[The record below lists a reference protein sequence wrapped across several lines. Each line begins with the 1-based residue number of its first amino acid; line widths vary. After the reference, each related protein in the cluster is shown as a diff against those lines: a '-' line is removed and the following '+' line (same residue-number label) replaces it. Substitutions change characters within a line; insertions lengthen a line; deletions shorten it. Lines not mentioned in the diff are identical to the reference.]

1 MMMPPPPPVKRSGD
15 LEMTSEGMRLPE
27 RNAFDFVKAPS
38 KDAFRSIAAEK
49 RSAVSIGKESGRV
62 KMQRALMNLKK
73 KKNMSTVG
81 NKNMNLV
88 KAQDD
93 LQGTDV

>member
-1 MMMPPPPPVKRSGD
+1 MKRSGD

-38 KDAFRSIAAEK
+38 KDAFRSFAADK
-49 RSAVSIGKESGRV
+49 RTPKELKENGRV

>member
-1 MMMPPPPPVKRSGD
+1 MMPPPPPVKRSGD

-38 KDAFRSIAAEK
+38 KDAFRSFGAEK
-49 RSAVSIGKESGRV
+49 RSTTSIGKESGRV